1 MTAERHE
8 PRWLS
13 RLVLDAIQ
21 HDTIATHGG
30 LPGFRD
36 ESALESALTRPRHR
50 FAYGETADVA
60 ELGAAYGYS
69 IARNHPYVDGNKR
82 TAFLAMVV
90 FVELNGLRFK
100 ATEADVVD
108 VMLRLAAGEIQEAD
122 LAEWLRKRTAARS

>member
-13 RLVLDAIQ
+13 RLVVDAIQ

-30 LPGFRD
+30 LPGLRD
-36 ESALESALTRPRHR
+36 EDALESALARPRHR
-50 FAYGETADVA
+50 FAYGETTDVA

-122 LAEWLRKRTAARS
+122 LADWLRERTAERA